1 MSLTAF
7 LSRYTAPVAAVVREF
22 NSTAGHWV
30 TAGGDEDGDGG
41 GVHLFI
47 SGSGGSKGIVTKGP
61 KSLIGASLNN
71 LSNGPHS
78 IKHHPVDHT
87 PPGAKEYPSYAEH
100 KPTPTAP
107 VTKQEGQQEGV
118 KSSGKPY
125 ARLHGADQGKGA
137 GAAEKGTAGASASA
151 EGVHSAQEGPEPLT
165 KEQAEAGLVKA
176 RAEST
181 AQAAPASSGDAD
193 PRDVAATAEFEK
205 HKQQLLHDH
214 PDLKAHIDADTHHAG
229 EAERWVN
236 NEARTR
242 LAPEHK
248 ARGSVTRN
256 AQPYAKPQLPDAGA
270 TKATDERKAADDKE
284 AMQAGARRMTEAAVA
299 RGKAMNDP
307 QRADVTRV
315 HAKQA
320 AHFRKPAYDTPR
332 VSDDERDARASSV
345 EGAAWED
352 RTQALVAQHSGKT
365 PDEMRYVAGNLE
377 SQHAPDAKERMA
389 KAGIVPS
396 HSQHVLEEA
405 ARRLRQIADDKDA
418 PKVPEKP
425 QDMPKAEAKGDAPH
439 NTARHAVHHALQAL
453 ASGPGLSRADA
464 KRAQDLLAKPELS
477 QFEARQAHRL
487 LKTNK
492 RHLAA
497 QGIDFKN
504 VPEPEWN
511 TAPTADE
518 LKRVPADAVTAPKA
532 IDKPRHEDVNHYQ
545 QLLHDDQGQHD
556 LRDLA
561 YRAMDSDTVTPE
573 QKVHLQTIHRAIPLL
588 QHALNNPSDSMFTP
602 RKLQAQV
609 DEHGAALHHAI
620 EATHPF
626 LNAIDRTN
634 GSRDT
639 HLTAGKHPIG
649 FPQRWDV
656 PRVSKNLDVSLST
669 PYRSPQATEQ
679 GKQDDFAAKTR
690 VAMAATAAHGPT
702 DYAARDAGRA
712 ATHKPRPVTDLASVT
727 KTAPYVAPASGAA
740 DAPAKGSDHGRIVK
754 DAQGTHYRIDHP
766 DDIVAHQKQAALGR
780 EFRAKNP
787 NASKQLMEQAASYD
801 PAKHHVMQSFDKKG
815 NPDRMFHVDR
825 SDPKLAETTPVEG
838 KAVPLF
844 IRKHQEY
851 EDALAAA
858 GDDPDARA
866 KAAVR
871 MWQHYEPLPTAARGI
886 EKVDKPDLEQ
896 EGRLNNAAQIAKLG
910 ERYPQMADPNH
921 PVHEDIQRTT
931 RTFGQ
936 RNALIGRQQA
946 LGELRNKIEDAGIKV
961 GAHQEEHPLHDEHE
975 AALSQIQARID
986 HYKGRSEALKDTAER
1001 EAATV
1006 PEIVKKHL
1014 TPGQRK
1020 EREASVKL
1028 RARYSAPT
1036 SMAAR

>member
-7 LSRYTAPVAAVVREF
+7 LSRYTAPVAALVREF

-125 ARLHGADQGKGA
+125 ARLHGADQGIGA

-181 AQAAPASSGDAD
+181 AQAAPGSPGDAD
-193 PRDVAATAEFEK
+193 PRDIAATAEFEK

-270 TKATDERKAADDKE
+270 TKAADERKATDDKE
-284 AMQAGARRMTEAAVA
+284 AVQAGTRRMTEAAVT

-320 AHFRKPAYDTPR
+320 AHSRKPAYDTPR

-352 RTQALVAQHSGKT
+352 RTKALVAQHSGKT

-396 HSQHVLEEA
+396 HPQRVLEEA
-405 ARRLRQIADDKDA
+405 ARRLRQMADDKDA
-418 PKVPEKP
+418 PTAAEKP
-425 QDMPKAEAKGDAPH
+425 QDAPKAEAKGD
-439 NTARHAVHHALQAL
+439 N
-453 ASGPGLSRADA
+453 
-464 KRAQDLLAKPELS
+464 
-477 QFEARQAHRL
+477 
-487 LKTNK
+487 
-492 RHLAA
+492 
-497 QGIDFKN
+497 
-504 VPEPEWN
+504 
-511 TAPTADE
+511 
-518 LKRVPADAVTAPKA
+518 PK
-532 IDKPRHEDVNHYQ
+532 
-545 QLLHDDQGQHD
+545 
-556 LRDLA
+556 
-561 YRAMDSDTVTPE
+561 
-573 QKVHLQTIHRAIPLL
+573 
-588 QHALNNPSDSMFTP
+588 
-602 RKLQAQV
+602 
-609 DEHGAALHHAI
+609 
-620 EATHPF
+620 
-626 LNAIDRTN
+626 
-634 GSRDT
+634 
-639 HLTAGKHPIG
+639 
-649 FPQRWDV
+649 
-656 PRVSKNLDVSLST
+656 
-669 PYRSPQATEQ
+669 
-679 GKQDDFAAKTR
+679 DDFAAKTR
-690 VAMAATAAHGPT
+690 AAMAATAAHGPT

-787 NASKQLMEQAASYD
+787 NTSKQLMEQAASYD

-838 KAVPLF
+838 KAVPLS

-1001 EAATV
+1001 EAAPV